1 MTDLALV
8 DCEDIAWFRHDPTLP
23 SAARGAAA
31 TLARRVGLDPQ
42 RASEVALAV
51 TEAATNLHQ
60 HTSDG
65 ALLLRVLR
73 AGSEA
78 GVEFLTVDTG
88 PGMADVTAALMDG
101 ASTAGTLG
109 IGLGAVARLA
119 DRFDIHSLP
128 GKGTV
133 VSAQFWARGRG
144 SILASPTALPAHGA
158 TVASGITRP
167 ISGETVCGDAWSV
180 RVEPGAHHA
189 DLDDGHRGSAREK
202 IPSASTSPALLVMLC
217 DGLGHGP
224 LAALAGEAAVKAFRH
239 SRARRPEEL
248 LGDVHKALRGTRGGA
263 VAIARVEPAERRL
276 LYCGIGNVSGFLV
289 GPDTRTGLLSAPGI
303 VGHQMR
309 SLRTFEYPLPE
320 DSALVMHSDGLS
332 ERWSPSDMP
341 GLLQHT
347 PSVMAGQLLR
357 EAAVRR
363 DDAGIVVVKGAW

>member
-1 MTDLALV
+1 MNDLALI
-8 DCEDIAWFRHDPTLP
+8 DCEDVAWFRHDPTLP

-31 TLARRVGLDPQ
+31 TLARRVGLDPH

-51 TEAATNLHQ
+51 TEAATNLHR
-60 HTSDG
+60 HTTDG

-88 PGMADVTAALMDG
+88 PGMADVTASLLDG

-133 VSAQFWARGRG
+133 LSAQFWPRAPG
-144 SILASPTALPAHGA
+144 SILTPASNPAQGT

-167 ISGETVCGDAWSV
+167 ISGETICGDAWTV
-180 RVEPGAHHA
+180 RVDPGPHQEV
-189 DLDDGHRGSAREK
+189 GYGQRGSGREQRSSVS
-202 IPSASTSPALLVMLC
+202 PGPALLVMLC

-224 LAALAGEAAVKAFRH
+224 LAALASEAAVKAFKR
-239 SRARRPEEL
+239 SRAHRPEEL

-263 VAIARVEPAERRL
+263 VAIARVEPAARRL
-276 LYCGIGNVSGFLV
+276 LYCGIGNVSGFLI
-289 GPDTRTGLLSAPGI
+289 GPDVRSGLLSAPGI

-309 SLRTFEYPLPE
+309 SLRTFEVPLPE

-332 ERWSPSDMP
+332 ERWSPQNMP

-347 PSVMAGQLLR
+347 PAVMAGQLLR

-363 DDAGIVVVKGAW
+363 DDAGIVVIKGAW

>member
-73 AGSEA
+73 AGAEA

-88 PGMADVTAALMDG
+88 PGMADVTAALKDG

-144 SILASPTALPAHGA
+144 SILASPTVLPARGA

-167 ISGETVCGDAWSV
+167 ISGETICGDAWSV
-180 RVEPGAHHA
+180 RVETGPHHA
-189 DLDDGHRGSAREK
+189 DLGDGHRGSAREK
-202 IPSASTSPALLVMLC
+202 NTSASTSPALLVMLC

-224 LAALAGEAAVKAFRH
+224 LAALAGEAAVKAFRQ

-276 LYCGIGNVSGFLV
+276 QYCGIGNVSGFLV

-309 SLRTFEYPLPE
+309 SLRTFEYLLPE
-320 DSALVMHSDGLS
+320 GSALVMHSDGLS

-341 GLLQHT
+341 GLLRHT
-347 PSVMAGQLLR
+347 PAVMAGQLLR